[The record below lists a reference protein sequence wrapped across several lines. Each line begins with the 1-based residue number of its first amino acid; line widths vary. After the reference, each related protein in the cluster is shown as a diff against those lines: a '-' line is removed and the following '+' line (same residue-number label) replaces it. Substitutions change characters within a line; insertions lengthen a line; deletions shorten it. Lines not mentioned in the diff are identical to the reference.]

1 MGAYPAASLS
11 GKITWKVTQ
20 PSTEAKS
27 DEEQAQREKIQAL
40 MERIKKTTEKSNHLS
55 AEAEKD
61 SPKKEN

>member
-1 MGAYPAASLS
+1 MAP
-11 GKITWKVTQ
+11 
-20 PSTEAKS
+20 KS

-55 AEAEKD
+55 AETEKD